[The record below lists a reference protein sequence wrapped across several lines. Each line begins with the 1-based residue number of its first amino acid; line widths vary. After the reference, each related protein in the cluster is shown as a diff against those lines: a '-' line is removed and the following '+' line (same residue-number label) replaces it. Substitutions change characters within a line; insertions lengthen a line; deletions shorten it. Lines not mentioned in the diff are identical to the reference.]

1 MGKMAELD
9 VLLKAFMESNQRTQ
23 ELAEEIRAFFSNG
36 EKSEDNATEPTV
48 AETAKPLTLAE
59 VRAVLADKSR
69 AGYTAQVREL
79 LKKYGAERLS
89 EIDPANYNSLLADV
103 EALEDAN

>member
-1 MGKMAELD
+1 
-9 VLLKAFMESNQRTQ
+9 
-23 ELAEEIRAFFSNG
+23 
-36 EKSEDNATEPTV
+36 V